1 MPQSKPIGLIL
12 LWGLYLALFY
22 FIYKVINPFIY
33 PILWAGI
40 FTVIFSPLH
49 KLMLKLTKNRETL
62 SASLTMFLIIF
73 LVIIPGA
80 FLITLIVS
88 ESIDFA
94 QNVMND
100 KTLDF
105 YNLIENKAIQD
116 IVNRIT
122 DNLNIQRIDIA
133 VVFKEKLK
141 EFSLFI
147 ISKAEAIL
155 VEIPSAFFS
164 FFITLF
170 TTFFM
175 LRDGKS
181 FSSLLKNL
189 IPLSDT
195 EIQYYF
201 ENLKKVIYITF
212 LGVLLT
218 AFAQGL
224 IAFVAFYF
232 IGIKSSLLL
241 GVVTAVASLIPV
253 VGSAIVWVPL
263 AVFLLA
269 KGLIL
274 KGVLVIIVG
283 LLFIST
289 VDNFVRPI
297 FLHQYLS
304 LHLLL
309 TFFSLFGGIKA
320 FGFIGIFLGPVIIS
334 AFIGCCLFYRD
345 YRLKLQEEELKNETG
360 TVF

>member
-1 MPQSKPIGLIL
+1 MS
-12 LWGLYLALFY
+12 
-22 FIYKVINPFIY
+22 PFIY

-40 FTVIFSPLH
+40 FTIIFSPLH
-49 KLMLKLTKNRETL
+49 KLILKLTKNRETL
-62 SASLTMFLIIF
+62 SASITMFIIVF
-73 LVIIPGA
+73 IVVIPGA

-88 ESIDFA
+88 EVIDFA
-94 QNVMND
+94 QAIMTD
-100 KTLDF
+100 KTLDLTKVF
-105 YNLIENKAIQD
+105 QNKTIQD
-116 IVNRIT
+116 FVNRIT
-122 DNLNIQRIDIA
+122 DSLNVQHIDVP
-133 VVFKEKLK
+133 VVAMEKLK
-141 EFSLFI
+141 EFSGI
-147 ISKAEAIL
+147 IITKAESIL
-155 VEIPSAFFS
+155 IGIPSAFFS
-164 FFITLF
+164 FFITFF

-195 EIQYYF
+195 EVQYYF
-201 ENLKKVIYITF
+201 ENLKKVISVTF
-212 LGVLLT
+212 VGVLLT

-224 IAFVAFYF
+224 IAFIAFYF
-232 IGIKSSLLL
+232 IGVKSSLLL
-241 GVVTAVASLIPV
+241 GVLTAVASLIPV
-253 VGSAIVWVPL
+253 VGSALVWVPL
-263 AVFLLA
+263 AIFLMI

-283 LLFIST
+283 MLFIST
-289 VDNFVRPI
+289 IDNFLRPI

-345 YRLKLQEEELKNETG
+345 YRLKLQEEEMKNETG
-360 TVF
+360 DVL

>member
-49 KLMLKLTKNRETL
+49 KFILKVTKNRETL
-62 SASLTMFLIIF
+62 SASITMVLIVI

-88 ESIDFA
+88 EAIDFA
-94 QNVMND
+94 QAVMLD
-100 KTLDF
+100 KSLDITSV
-105 YNLIENKAIQD
+105 LQNKTVQD
-116 IVNRIT
+116 LTNRIT
-122 DNLNIQRIDIA
+122 DSLNIQRIDI
-133 VVFKEKLK
+133 VVVIKDKLR
-141 EFSLFI
+141 EFSSFVI
-147 ISKAEAIL
+147 TKAEHIL
-155 VEIPSAFFS
+155 VEIPSTFFS

-201 ENLKKVIYITF
+201 ENLKKVIYVTF

-224 IAFVAFYF
+224 IAFIAFYF

-263 AVFLLA
+263 AIFLLI

-345 YRLKLQEEELKNETG
+345 YRLKLHEEELKNETG
-360 TVF
+360 TIF

>member
-49 KLMLKLTKNRETL
+49 KLILKLTKDRETL
-62 SASLTMFLIIF
+62 SASITMFLIVI
-73 LVIIPGA
+73 LVVIPGS
-80 FLITLIVS
+80 FLITLVVS
-88 ESIDFA
+88 EAIDFA
-94 QNVMND
+94 QALMQD
-100 KTLDF
+100 KSLDVT
-105 YNLIENKAIQD
+105 NILQNQTIQD
-116 IVNRIT
+116 LTNRIT
-122 DNLNIQRIDIA
+122 DSLNIQRIDIA
-133 VVFKEKLK
+133 IVIKDKLR
-141 EFSLFI
+141 EVSGFVI
-147 ISKAEAIL
+147 TKAESIL
-155 VEIPSAFFS
+155 VEIPSTFFS

-201 ENLKKVIYITF
+201 ENLKKVIYVTF

-224 IAFVAFYF
+224 IAFIAFYF
-232 IGIKSSLLL
+232 IGIKSSILL
-241 GVVTAVASLIPV
+241 GVITAIASLIPV

-263 AVFLLA
+263 SIFLLI
-269 KGLIL
+269 KGLVL

-345 YRLKLQEEELKNETG
+345 YRLKMHEEELKDETG
-360 TVF
+360 KVF

>member
-22 FIYKVINPFIY
+22 FLYKVINPFIY

-40 FTVIFSPLH
+40 FTIIFSPLH
-49 KLMLKLTKNRETL
+49 KGILRLTKNKETL
-62 SASLTMFLIIF
+62 SALITMLL
-73 LVIIPGA
+73 LVFIVVIPGA
-80 FLITLIVS
+80 FLVTLIIS
-88 ESIDFA
+88 ETIDFA
-94 QNVMND
+94 QNMMVN

-105 YNLIENKAIQD
+105 TNLLENKTVQD
-116 IVNRIT
+116 LVNRVT
-122 DNLNIQRIDIA
+122 DTLNIQHIDIA
-133 VVFKEKLK
+133 VVITEKLK
-141 EFSLFI
+141 EYANFV
-147 ISKAEAIL
+147 ISKAETIL

-201 ENLKKVIYITF
+201 ENLKKVIYVTF

-224 IAFVAFYF
+224 IAFIAFYL
-232 IGIKSSLLL
+232 IGIKSALLL

-253 VGSAIVWVPL
+253 VGSAIVWIPL
-263 AVFLLA
+263 AIFLIL

-345 YRLKLQEEELKNETG
+345 YRLKLMEEEGKNATG
-360 TVF
+360 